1 MLFHVPDQSPQTPP
15 SMIARAFVVNVA
27 ENALDRIG
35 LRAIARQPNQFESGM
50 FFQPPLNRFRLMNL
64 VIVANDINL
73 AIALP
78 ETLLKMIQQLAEKG
92 VVFLRPQDVI
102 SLPGRRIERC
112 SQIVLLILARGPDF
126 KLRAFEHPLVADLG
140 E

>member
-1 MLFHVPDQSPQTPP
+1 MV
-15 SMIARAFVVNVA
+15 ARAFVVNVA
-27 ENALDRIG
+27 ENALDWIG
-35 LRAIARQPNQFESGM
+35 LRAITRQPNQFETGM
-50 FFQPPLNRFRLMNL
+50 LFQPALNRFRFMNP

-73 AIALP
+73 AIAFP
-78 ETLLKMIQQLAEKG
+78 ETLLKMIQQLAEEG

-102 SLPGRRIERC
+102 SLPRRRIERR
-112 SQIVLLILARGPDF
+112 SQIVFLILARGPDF